1 MKEILKLGIILFLF
15 CAIGSGVLAFVNK
28 MTKDKIAENK
38 KKTEADARK
47 EVLPNV
53 TFDGPF
59 TADAGKPDSL
69 QYFIGKDQKGA
80 IVGYTF
86 IASGRGY
93 SSTVRT
99 MVAADQAFQ
108 ILKIKVIDQ
117 NETPGLGANSSKDN
131 FPPRFEKM
139 GISDLVVDKD
149 GGKIKSI
156 TGSTIT
162 TRAITKSI
170 RNALTVLKGAVETT
184 PKQVAPTEKLVAS
197 GGSL

>member
-28 MTKDKIAENK
+28 MTKDKIDQNNK
-38 KKTEADARK
+38 MTEEQARA

-53 TFDGPF
+53 KFEGPF

-69 QYFIGKDQKGA
+69 VYYLGNDQDGKL
-80 IVGYTF
+80 VGYTF
-86 IASGRGY
+86 VAAGKGY
-93 SSTVRT
+93 SSNVKT
-99 MVAADQAFQ
+99 MVSVGSEFQ
-108 ILKIKVIDQ
+108 VLKIKVIEQ
-117 NETPGLGANSSKDN
+117 NETPGLGANCMKDN
-131 FPPRFEKM
+131 FAPRFNNLN
-139 GISDLVVDKD
+139 ISELSVDKD

-170 RNALTVLKGAVETT
+170 RNAILVLKKAIEANPQPSQSTI
-184 PKQVAPTEKLVAS
+184 KVAIS